1 MSDFVTCLV
10 VYLEKAWWHFMAIK
24 TTIKFVLTHLKV
36 AKKCKFHARTKP
48 TWGSVFYDFIMSD
61 CDMLIGV
68 SGKDLATLYGLKQ
81 PPLEW
86 SWPLSKWHFW
96 QTSLFLWPFLA
107 TQSLTKQQFYSTR
120 MTSVNKKRVVVLTWY
135 KRKILH
141 TKKVVFWSLTD
152 DFSLI
157 L

>member
-1 MSDFVTCLV
+1 MWIFYKTKANPSVSFSWLCYEWLCYLFSGVPGKVLVTL
-10 VYLEKAWWHFMAIK
+10 YD
-24 TTIKFVLTHLKV
+24 LKNHHWNYIDPFKGS
-36 AKKCKFHARTKP
+36 KKCKFHARTKP
-48 TWGSVFYDFIMSD
+48 TWVSVFYDFIMSE

-107 TQSLTKQQFYSTR
+107 TQSLTKQHFYSTR
-120 MTSVNKKRVVVLTWY
+120 MKSVNKNRDVVL
-135 KRKILH
+135 RG
-141 TKKVVFWSLTD
+141 
-152 DFSLI
+152 
-157 L
+157 